1 MADGT
6 SNGAVRADERARTG
20 GRTLTDGGPRRGR
33 PPGATREDVLGLA
46 MSRFL
51 RGRRIDVQEIASEL
65 GIGRTT
71 IYRWFGSR
79 DDLIGEV
86 VVRAAE
92 PLLEDARKR
101 ARRRGAVGLL
111 ETFDRFNRQIAAA
124 PALLRFVESE
134 REAALRVITS
144 GASKVQPR
152 IVEMITDLIV
162 TEVDAGRFDPPVEAS
177 TLGYAIVRIA
187 EAFLYNDAA
196 AGIRGEVQGALLGLD
211 GARVRGHAKARTRG

>member
-1 MADGT
+1 M
-6 SNGAVRADERARTG
+6 SSGAVDGHRA
-20 GRTLTDGGPRRGR
+20 PRRGR
-33 PPGATREDVLGLA
+33 PAGASREDVLGLA

-86 VVRAAE
+86 VIRAAE
-92 PLLEDARKR
+92 PLLEEARSASRK
-101 ARRRGAVGLL
+101 RGAVGLL
-111 ETFDRFNRQIAAA
+111 ETFDKFNRQIAAA

-152 IVEMITDLIV
+152 IVELITGLILA
-162 TEVDAGRFDPPVEAS
+162 EVDARRYDPPVDPS
-177 TLGYAIVRIA
+177 TLGYAVVRIA

-196 AGIRGEVQGALLGLD
+196 AGMRGDVDRLREVQGALLGLD
-211 GARVRGHAKARTRG
+211 RARARVRGGGGTRG

>member
-1 MADGT
+1 MVDAT
-6 SNGAVRADERARTG
+6 SNGGAEKP
-20 GRTLTDGGPRRGR
+20 DGQRRGR
-33 PPGATREDVLGLA
+33 PAGATRADVLGLA

-51 RGRRIDVQEIASEL
+51 RGRRIDVQEIAGEL
-65 GIGRTT
+65 GIGPTT

-92 PLLEDARKR
+92 PLLEQARTG
-101 ARRRGAVGLL
+101 ARRRGAAGLL
-111 ETFDRFNRQIAAA
+111 ETFDGFNRQIPAA

-152 IVEMITDLIV
+152 IVEMITGLIV
-162 TEVDAGRFDPPVEAS
+162 AEVRAGRYEPPVEPA
-177 TLGYAIVRIA
+177 TLGHAIVRTA
-187 EAFLYNDAA
+187 EAFLY
-196 AGIRGEVQGALLGLD
+196 
-211 GARVRGHAKARTRG
+211 

>member
-1 MADGT
+1 MVET
-6 SNGAVRADERARTG
+6 RSNGAGNGQAA
-20 GRTLTDGGPRRGR
+20 PRRGR
-33 PPGATREDVLGLA
+33 PAGASREDVLGLA

-86 VVRAAE
+86 VIRAAE
-92 PLLEDARKR
+92 PLLEGARGT

-111 ETFDRFNRQIAAA
+111 ETFDNFNRQIAAA

-152 IVEMITDLIV
+152 IVEMITDLILA
-162 TEVDAGRFDPPVEAS
+162 EVEAGRYEPRVDPS
-177 TLGYAIVRIA
+177 TLGYAVVRIA

-196 AGIRGEVQGALLGLD
+196 AGMRGDVDRLREVQGALLGLD
-211 GARVRGHAKARTRG
+211 GVRARVRRGAAATRG

>member
-1 MADGT
+1 MIDAK
-6 SNGAVRADERARTG
+6 
-20 GRTLTDGGPRRGR
+20 TDGSGSAETGARRRGR
-33 PPGATREDVLGLA
+33 TAGATREDVLGLA

-51 RGRRIDVQEIASEL
+51 RGRRVDVQEIAGEL

-92 PLLEDARKR
+92 PLLEQASGAART
-101 ARRRGAVGLL
+101 RGAAGLL
-111 ETFDRFNRQIAAA
+111 ETFDAFNRQIAAA

-152 IVEMITDLIV
+152 IVEMITELILA
-162 TEVDAGRFDPPVEAS
+162 EVDAGRYDPPVDPS

-187 EAFLYNDAA
+187 EAFLYNDAV
-196 AGIRGEVQGALLGLD
+196 AGMRGDVERLREVQGALLGLD
-211 GARVRGHAKARTRG
+211 GASPRRVAASAH

>member
-1 MADGT
+1 MADAT
-6 SNGAVRADERARTG
+6 SNGAAEKPG
-20 GRTLTDGGPRRGR
+20 GQRRGR
-33 PPGATREDVLGLA
+33 PAGATREDVLGLA

-51 RGRRIDVQEIASEL
+51 RGRRIDVQEIAGEL

-86 VVRAAE
+86 IVRAAE
-92 PLLEDARKR
+92 PLLEEARKG
-101 ARRRGAVGLL
+101 ARRRGSSGLL
-111 ETFDRFNRQIAAA
+111 ETFDRFNRAIAAA

-152 IVEMITDLIV
+152 IVELITELIL
-162 TEVDAGRFDPPVEAS
+162 TEVEAGRYEPLVDPA

-187 EAFLYNDAA
+187 EAFLYTDAA
-196 AGIRGEVQGALLGLD
+196 AGIRGDVDRLREVQGALLGLD
-211 GARVRGHAKARTRG
+211 RGRSRTRVAGARARASGARP

>member
-1 MADGT
+1 M
-6 SNGAVRADERARTG
+6 N
-20 GRTLTDGGPRRGR
+20 
-33 PPGATREDVLGLA
+33 
-46 MSRFL
+46 RFL

-86 VVRAAE
+86 VVSAAE
-92 PLLEDARKR
+92 PLLEAARKG
-101 ARRRGAVGLL
+101 ARRRGAAGLL
-111 ETFDRFNRQIAAA
+111 ETFDRFNRDIAAA
-124 PALLRFVESE
+124 PALLQFVESE

-162 TEVDAGRFDPPVEAS
+162 AEVEAGRFEPPVDVS

-196 AGIRGEVQGALLGLD
+196 AGMRGDVDRLREVQGALLGLEGVSAGGRDSAERRRGSAPRD
-211 GARVRGHAKARTRG
+211 GSRVQAAARASADGRPRARARG

>member
-1 MADGT
+1 MAD
-6 SNGAVRADERARTG
+6 AM
-20 GRTLTDGGPRRGR
+20 TDGAGAGETSAPRRGR
-33 PPGATREDVLGLA
+33 TAGATREDVLGLA

-51 RGRRIDVQEIASEL
+51 RGRRVDVQEIAAEL

-92 PLLEDARKR
+92 PLLEEASSAARTH
-101 ARRRGAVGLL
+101 GAAGLL
-111 ETFDRFNRQIAAA
+111 ETFDAFNRQIAAA

-152 IVEMITDLIV
+152 IVEMITDLILA
-162 TEVDAGRFDPPVEAS
+162 EVEAGRYDPPVDPS
-177 TLGYAIVRIA
+177 TLGYAVVRIA

-196 AGIRGEVQGALLGLD
+196 AGMRGDVERLREVQGALLGLD
-211 GARVRGHAKARTRG
+211 GASSRGGAASAR